1 MNVKTFLSIVEY
13 GNFSDTAYQKLV
25 ECGVEPRQGI
35 DVIFDILSQEGQC
48 NFIEPSAVQL
58 S

>member
-35 DVIFDILSQEGQC
+35 DVMFDILSQEGQC
-48 NFIEPSAVQL
+48 NFIDWA
-58 S
+58 